1 MADLIGRKLVV
12 VGDCGVGKTCLL
24 AVYAKGKF
32 PTKSVPTMYDNYIME
47 MEVDGTGVELGLW
60 DTPGN
65 GDYDRLRLL
74 IYPKAHVIL
83 LCFAIDSPNSL
94 ANAQSKWMPEVRHHC
109 PEVPVVLVGCKND
122 LRDGAGGPA
131 TVHVSSDQGKEA
143 AEAIGAV
150 KYLQCSAKGAKG
162 VRELFQYA
170 AKVSLQPPKKNK
182 KDCSIQ

>member
-12 VGDCGVGKTCLL
+12 VGDCGVGKPYTPKANSRRYGVLL
-24 AVYAKGKF
+24 TGCSKRRATETPAAQ
-32 PTKSVPTMYDNYIME
+32 KSVPTMYDNYIME
-47 MEVDGTGVELGLW
+47 LEVDGAGVELGLW

-65 GDYDRLRLL
+65 GDYDRLRPL

-109 PEVPVVLVGCKND
+109 PEVPVVL
-122 LRDGAGGPA
+122 
-131 TVHVSSDQGKEA
+131 GKEA